1 MLHIYDFNIHVNKH
15 KFVMNMLIDDRIS
28 IHKSCYYSKLFTRN
42 NKSHS
47 LSNFTLLTRISMFI
61 IDPNIQIYVCVCV
74 CVCKIV
80 LKLIL
85 YKIMAIGI
93 IYAVGWTVVKK
104 NNDMNYVLRTPY
116 TRYISSSIC
125 RVLDVASSS
134 KVLNKTRDL
143 YRSC

>member
-1 MLHIYDFNIHVNKH
+1 MLHIYGFNIHVNKH
-15 KFVMNMLIDDRIS
+15 QLVMNMLIDDRIS
-28 IHKSCYYSKLFTRN
+28 IYKSCYYTKLFTRN

-61 IDPNIQIYVCVCV
+61 IDPNIYIYICV

-85 YKIMAIGI
+85 YKRMAIGI

-104 NNDMNYVLRTPY
+104 NNDMNYVFRTPY

-134 KVLNKTRDL
+134 KVLNKTRDS